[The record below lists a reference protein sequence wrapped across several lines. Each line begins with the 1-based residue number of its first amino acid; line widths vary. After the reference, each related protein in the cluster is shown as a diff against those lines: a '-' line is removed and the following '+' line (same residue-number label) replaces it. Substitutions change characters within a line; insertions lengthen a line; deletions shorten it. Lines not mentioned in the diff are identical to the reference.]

1 MNLTSSQKTL
11 LIALAI
17 MWLLYFFN
25 RTKKTDPVK
34 EKMSSESTQQQ
45 MVAPPAPVVVAPY
58 GGVHN
63 EVNTSL
69 LSQQES
75 EELANAVRNA
85 QRRTYESNEERKLR
99 TRNQVTGDY
108 ARSSYDS
115 GQRGAGSDWESE
127 FDNSNSI
134 IANGIAS
141 DGDFGP
147 TTDDNNFASFV
158 SNGDNKCG
166 SNSDCKPEDLFDST
180 KYLPQEVN
188 DDWFDTQHE
197 PVSVKNRHLINVS
210 RQIGVSTVAGSHK
223 NSSLDLRGSPA
234 CPKFVVS
241 PWLQSSI
248 EPDHNIRPAWN

>member
-34 EKMSSESTQQQ
+34 EKMTDGSSPQQQ
-45 MVAPPAPVVVAPY
+45 VTAPAPAVVASA
-58 GGVHN
+58 GVHN

-85 QRRTYESNEERKLR
+85 QRRIQESSEERKLK
-99 TRNQVTGDY
+99 TSNQATDNY
-108 ARSSYDS
+108 AKSSYDNGS
-115 GQRGAGSDWESE
+115 RGVGSDWASD

-147 TTDDNNFASFV
+147 SSDDNNFASFV

-166 SNSDCKPEDLFDST
+166 SGSDCKPEELFDST

-197 PVSVKNRHLINVS
+197 PVSVKNRYLINVS